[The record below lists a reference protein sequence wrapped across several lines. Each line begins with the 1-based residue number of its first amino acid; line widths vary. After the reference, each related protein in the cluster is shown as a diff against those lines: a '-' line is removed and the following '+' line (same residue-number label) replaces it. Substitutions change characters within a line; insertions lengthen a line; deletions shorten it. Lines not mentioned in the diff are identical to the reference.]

1 MDKNNPVTPQ
11 EKKENNR
18 QIAVISILVVAVL
31 LIADLYVMI
40 NIPGQFLALAV
51 ITILLLAG
59 VYVFVNAIL
68 KEINQNKIQVQE
80 QYDNIFK
87 SEKASYILLKKAFEQ
102 LEELDSKSGESQSA
116 NDIITAQKAIAKVT
130 ISRSRENADALLNSN
145 DKMMEKMFDFEEQI
159 GNNHSELLEKQR
171 SMLDDSMKELQ
182 QSIKDEFS
190 QALQELKEMQ
200 PVAAEPVVDE
210 PVFTED
216 ALIAD
221 EPEAVTKETTLDM
234 GPDLELDLG
243 MDLGLD
249 IGVDDSEAAEPAAA
263 VEPEVV
269 EEPETVVEPEVV
281 EEPETVVEPEV
292 VEEPETVVEP
302 EVVEEP
308 ELDLGIDLGMD
319 FGLDDSLDL
328 GIDLLNDEPE
338 DTDTVSEESTA
349 AESQPPVAEESTEDA
364 KIPEMPDLSE
374 PNKLMTPD
382 EIAALLANM

>member
-216 ALIAD
+216 APIAD

-269 EEPETVVEPEVV
+269 EEPETVVKPEVV

-328 GIDLLNDEPE
+328 GIDLLNDEPG

>member
-40 NIPGQFLALAV
+40 NIPVQFLALVV

-59 VYVFVNAIL
+59 VYIFVNAIL

-216 ALIAD
+216 APIAD

-243 MDLGLD
+243 MDMGLD
-249 IGVDDSEAAEPAAA
+249 IGVDDSEAAEPAA
-263 VEPEVV
+263 
-269 EEPETVVEPEVV
+269 VVEPEVV
-281 EEPETVVEPEV
+281 EEPETVVESEV

>member
-216 ALIAD
+216 APIAD

-269 EEPETVVEPEVV
+269 EEPETA
-281 EEPETVVEPEV
+281 VEPEV

>member
-40 NIPGQFLALAV
+40 NIPGQFLALVV

-59 VYVFVNAIL
+59 VYIFVNAIL

-216 ALIAD
+216 APIAD

-243 MDLGLD
+243 MDMGLD
-249 IGVDDSEAAEPAAA
+249 IGVDDSEAAEPAA
-263 VEPEVV
+263 
-269 EEPETVVEPEVV
+269 VVEPEVV
-281 EEPETVVEPEV
+281 EEPETVVESEV

>member
-11 EKKENNR
+11 EKKENSR

-40 NIPGQFLALAV
+40 NIPGQFFALAV

-200 PVAAEPVVDE
+200 PVI
-210 PVFTED
+210 TED
-216 ALIAD
+216 APIAD

-269 EEPETVVEPEVV
+269 EEPEAVVEPEIV

>member
-1 MDKNNPVTPQ
+1 MSTGGIGMDKNNPVTPQ

-210 PVFTED
+210 PVFTEGCTD
-216 ALIAD
+216 SRRTGGSHKRDYIRY
-221 EPEAVTKETTLDM
+221 VT
-234 GPDLELDLG
+234 G
-243 MDLGLD
+243 
-249 IGVDDSEAAEPAAA
+249 S
-263 VEPEVV
+263 
-269 EEPETVVEPEVV
+269 
-281 EEPETVVEPEV
+281 
-292 VEEPETVVEP
+292 
-302 EVVEEP
+302 
-308 ELDLGIDLGMD
+308 GIRPWNG
-319 FGLDDSLDL
+319 FG
-328 GIDLLNDEPE
+328 IRYRC
-338 DTDTVSEESTA
+338 
-349 AESQPPVAEESTEDA
+349 
-364 KIPEMPDLSE
+364 
-374 PNKLMTPD
+374 
-382 EIAALLANM
+382 

>member
-1 MDKNNPVTPQ
+1 MSTGGIGMDKNNPVTPQ

-216 ALIAD
+216 APIAD

-269 EEPETVVEPEVV
+269 EEPETVVK
-281 EEPETVVEPEV
+281 PEV

-328 GIDLLNDEPE
+328 GIDLLNDEPG